1 MTQNWIETVKFNG
14 WGANRQFL
22 PSLGGKLT
30 QIQVRGVNRQF
41 LPSLGGKLTQ
51 MQVRS
56 AN

>member
-1 MTQNWIETVKFNG
+1 MTQNLIETVKFNG
-14 WGANRQFL
+14 CGANRQFL

-51 MQVRS
+51 LQVRG